1 MLSGLIDLLEDC
13 MIKGINHCLPLAGG
27 WSKAARCLVPS
38 FPAPLIRDVIGDIR
52 YFGQGI

>member
-1 MLSGLIDLLEDC
+1 MLSGLIDLLGDC
-13 MIKGINHCLPLAGG
+13 MIKGINHCPPLAGG
-27 WSKAARCLVPS
+27 GSKAARCFRPS

>member
-1 MLSGLIDLLEDC
+1 MLSGLIDLLGE
-13 MIKGINHCLPLAGG
+13 GINHCLPLAGG
-27 WSKAARCLVPS
+27 WSKAARCFRPS